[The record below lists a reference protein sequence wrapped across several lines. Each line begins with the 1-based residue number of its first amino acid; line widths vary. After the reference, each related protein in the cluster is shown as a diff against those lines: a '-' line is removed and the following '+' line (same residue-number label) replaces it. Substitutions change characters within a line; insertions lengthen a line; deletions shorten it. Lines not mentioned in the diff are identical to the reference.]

1 MKKKR
6 VLVPVQ
12 WTDVVMERVPIT
24 GAALT
29 AAAALSA
36 ESASLWR
43 GNYTRAT
50 RFASGTPRRMSQV
63 LV

>member
-6 VLVPVQ
+6 VLIPVK
-12 WTDVVMERVPIT
+12 WTDVVMERVPIKG
-24 GAALT
+24 GALK
-29 AAAALSA
+29 AAVPQEAQSNPA
-36 ESASLWR
+36 WR

-50 RFASGTPRRMSQV
+50 RFASNTPRRMSQV